1 MKILPFQIPKS
12 EQATIIF
19 QIDDDES
26 FFDKL
31 HQHTE
36 IQISL
41 ISEGRGTLIIGDTVN
56 YYNKGDIVVI
66 GGNLPHVFKSDTKA
80 SKTSKMFTLF
90 FAEDAFGEKFFNQEP
105 LKELGPFFKRAIY
118 GFKVESNKNKLTKL
132 FHRLENTSK
141 INQFIIFFEIL
152 KRASFADFTSLSSF
166 IYNKKYTENEG
177 KKMRDVID
185 YTMTNFEH
193 DITLNTIADVASM
206 TKNSFC
212 KYFKK
217 RTNKTY
223 FQFLNELR
231 IEYASDLLTNNKE
244 FQIAEIAYASGFKN
258 ISNFN
263 RQFKTIKHQTP
274 SDFRYK

>member
-80 SKTSKMFTLF
+80 SKTSKMLTLF

-152 KRASFADFTSLSSF
+152 KRASSADFTSLSSF